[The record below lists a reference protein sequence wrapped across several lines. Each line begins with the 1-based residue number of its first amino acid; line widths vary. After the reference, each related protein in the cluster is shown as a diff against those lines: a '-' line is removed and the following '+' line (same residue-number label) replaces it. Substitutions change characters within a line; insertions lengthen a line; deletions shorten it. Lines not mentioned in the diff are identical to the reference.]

1 MAARQPTRNAVAI
14 DRRKATSFGERIVL
28 IIQSMHNPFSE
39 SGEPDAAWYEPPRDP
54 VVTAAIAPAAPRRR
68 TRWKLAR
75 WIIAGAL
82 ALLMA
87 AVAWLAVTA
96 PLSKSLQP
104 IAPPSITLTAAD
116 GRIFARQGA
125 IVDRP
130 VDVTRLPPHVW
141 QAFVAIEDRRFL
153 HHGAI
158 DPRGIARAAW
168 HNLRAGGV
176 REGGSTITQQL
187 SKLVFLN
194 ADRTAGR
201 KLREV
206 MVAFWLEAWL
216 TKQQILSRYLSNVYF
231 GDNVYGLRAAAHHYF
246 GKQPEQLSVGESALL
261 AGLMKAPSKLAPST
275 NLAGAQARQ
284 ALVIAAMA
292 DAGFLDSATARAVQ
306 PAVLHLRPVP
316 AAIGSSWFA
325 DWVLPAARDRAGG
338 GYTEQSVQTTLDSR
352 LQRAADAATAQVG
365 GNMQVALVAMKPD
378 GRVVAMVGGKDYG
391 ASSFNRAT
399 QARRQPGST
408 FKLFV
413 YLAALRAG
421 MTPDDRIADTP
432 LTLNGWSPANADRH
446 YQASLTLRDAFAR
459 SSNVVAVRLA
469 QKVGP
474 DAVVRAARDLGITS
488 PLSAD
493 PSLALGTSGVTLLEL
508 TRAYAAIAAS
518 AYPVVP
524 HGLPDPPPGWLD
536 RLWDWHHHGIDS
548 RQHAMLLDLL
558 SSTVKKGTGRGAAL
572 STQVFGKTGTT
583 QDNRDA
589 IFVGFAGGLV
599 TAVWIGRDDNQP
611 LPGMAGGGLPAHIW
625 RSFMAQAIGATP
637 LGQKVPKT
645 VDPDA
650 LSTGLDAIF
659 GNTRFGLDIGQD
671 GVRITT
677 TPRLPVPR
685 SDDEGDHDDE
695 DGPDND

>member
-1 MAARQPTRNAVAI
+1 
-14 DRRKATSFGERIVL
+14 
-28 IIQSMHNPFSE
+28 MHNPFSD
-39 SGEPDAAWYEPPRDP
+39 SGDVDRETAWYE
-54 VVTAAIAPAAPRRR
+54 APRAAHGDATPPPVAPR
-68 TRWKLAR
+68 AR
-75 WIIAGAL
+75 WRRWRLIRWGIAGVL
-82 ALLMA
+82 ALFFA

-104 IAPPSITLTAAD
+104 IAPPSITLTASD
-116 GRIFARQGA
+116 GRVFARQGA

-130 VDVTRLPPHVW
+130 VDIRRLPPHVW
-141 QAFVAIEDRRFL
+141 QAFVAIEDRRFF

-216 TKQQILSRYLSNVYF
+216 TKPQILSRYLSNVYF

-246 GKQPEQLSVGESALL
+246 DKQPEQLSVGESAML

-275 NLAGAQARQ
+275 NLGGAQARQ
-284 ALVIAAMA
+284 ALVVAAMA
-292 DAGFLDSATARAVQ
+292 DAGFIDAATARAVQ

-316 AAIGSSWFA
+316 AAIGGSWFA

-338 GYTEQSVQTTLDSR
+338 GYAQQSVQTTLDSR
-352 LQRAADAATAQVG
+352 LQRAANAATAQVG
-365 GNMQVALVAMKPD
+365 GDMQVALVAMKPD
-378 GRVVAMVGGKDYG
+378 GRVVAMVGGHDYD

-432 LTLNGWSPANADRH
+432 LTIDGWSPGNADKH
-446 YQASLTLRDAFAR
+446 YQPSISLRDAFAR
-459 SSNVVAVRLA
+459 SSNVAAVRLA

-474 DAVVRAARDLGITS
+474 AAVVRAARDLGVTS

-493 PSLALGTSGVTLLEL
+493 PSLALGTSGITLLEL
-508 TRAYAAIAAS
+508 TRAYAAVAAD

-524 HGLPDPPPGWLD
+524 HGLPDPPQGWLD
-536 RLWDWHHHGIDS
+536 RLWDWHHRSLGG
-548 RQHAMLLDLL
+548 QHAMLLDLL
-558 SSTVKKGTGRGAAL
+558 SSTVKTGTGRAAAL
-572 STQVFGKTGTT
+572 STQVYGKTGTT

-589 IFVGFAGGLV
+589 IFVGFSGGLV
-599 TAVWIGRDDNQP
+599 TAVWIGRDDNKP
-611 LPGMAGGGLPAHIW
+611 LPGMAGGGLPARIW

-637 LGQKVPKT
+637 LGQKAPKA

-650 LSTGLDAIF
+650 LSGSLDAIF
-659 GNTRFGLDIGQD
+659 GNTQFGIDIGKD
-671 GVRITT
+671 GVKLTT
-677 TPRLPVPR
+677 TPRTPSPKR
-685 SDDEGDHDDE
+685 DDADDGDDE
-695 DGPDND
+695 DGPDNG

>member
-1 MAARQPTRNAVAI
+1 MR
-14 DRRKATSFGERIVL
+14 
-28 IIQSMHNPFSE
+28 NPFSE
-39 SGEPDAAWYEPPRDP
+39 SDETDRETAWYEAPREPPVVGPVAPPAPPR
-54 VVTAAIAPAAPRRR
+54 RN
-68 TRWKLAR
+68 RWRLAR
-75 WIIAGAL
+75 WIVAGVL
-82 ALLMA
+82 ALFFA

-104 IAPPSITLTAAD
+104 IAPPSITLTASD
-116 GRIFARQGA
+116 GRVFARQGA

-246 GKQPEQLSVGESALL
+246 DKQPEQLSVGESALL
-261 AGLMKAPSKLAPST
+261 AGLMKAPTRLAPST
-275 NLAGAQARQ
+275 NLGGAQARQ
-284 ALVIAAMA
+284 ALVVAAMA
-292 DAGFLDSATARAVQ
+292 DAGFIDTATAHAVQ

-316 AAIGSSWFA
+316 AAIGGSWFA

-338 GYTEQSVQTTLDSR
+338 GYDAQSVQTTLDSR
-352 LQRAADAATAQVG
+352 LQRAANAATAQVG

-378 GRVVAMVGGKDYG
+378 GRVVAMVGGHDYG

-432 LTLNGWSPANADRH
+432 LTIKGWSPSNADRH
-446 YQASLTLRDAFAR
+446 YQPTISLRDAFAR
-459 SSNVVAVRLA
+459 SSNVAAVRLA

-474 DAVVRAARDLGITS
+474 DAVVRAARDLGVTS

-493 PSLALGTSGVTLLEL
+493 PSLALGTSGITLLEL
-508 TRAYAAIAAS
+508 TRAYAAVAAN

-524 HGLPDPPPGWLD
+524 HGLPDPPQGWLD
-536 RLWDWHHHGIDS
+536 RLWDWHHHSLGA
-548 RQHAMLLDLL
+548 QHAMLLDLL
-558 SSTVKKGTGRGAAL
+558 SATVKTGTGRAAAL

-611 LPGMAGGGLPAHIW
+611 LPGMAGGGLPARIW
-625 RSFMAQAIGATP
+625 RTFMAQAIGATP
-637 LGQKVPKT
+637 LGQKAPKS

-650 LSTGLDAIF
+650 LSSGLDAIF
-659 GNTRFGLDIGQD
+659 GNTTFGLDIGKD

-677 TPRLPVPR
+677 TPHMPTPR
-685 SDDEGDHDDE
+685 TDDDDDSDDDHDR
-695 DGPDND
+695 PDND

>member
-1 MAARQPTRNAVAI
+1 MR
-14 DRRKATSFGERIVL
+14 
-28 IIQSMHNPFSE
+28 NPFSE
-39 SGEPDAAWYEPPRDP
+39 SAETDRETAWYEAPREPHVDGPTGPVGQPTPPR
-54 VVTAAIAPAAPRRR
+54 RW
-68 TRWKLAR
+68 TRWKLIR
-75 WIIAGAL
+75 WAMAGAL
-82 ALLMA
+82 ALFMA

-104 IAPPSITLTAAD
+104 IAPPSITLTASD
-116 GRIFARQGA
+116 GRVFARQGA

-130 VDVTRLPPHVW
+130 VDVTKLPPHVW
-141 QAFVAIEDRRFL
+141 QAFVAIEDKRFF

-275 NLAGAQARQ
+275 NLGGAQARQ
-284 ALVIAAMA
+284 ALVVAAMA
-292 DAGFLDSATARAVQ
+292 DAGLIDAATAHAVQ

-316 AAIGSSWFA
+316 AEIGGSWFA

-338 GYTEQSVQTTLDSR
+338 GYDEQSVQTTLDSR

-365 GNMQVALVAMKPD
+365 GDMQVALVAMKPD
-378 GRVVAMVGGKDYG
+378 GRVVAMVGGHDYD

-432 LTLNGWSPANADRH
+432 LTINGWSPSNADRH
-446 YQASLTLRDAFAR
+446 YQATISLRDAFAR
-459 SSNVVAVRLA
+459 SSNVAAVRLA

-508 TRAYAAIAAS
+508 TRAYAAVAAD

-524 HGLPDPPPGWLD
+524 HGLPDPPAGWID
-536 RLWDWHHHGIDS
+536 RFWDWHHHALGD

-558 SSTVKKGTGRGAAL
+558 SATVKTGTGRAAAL

-611 LPGMAGGGLPAHIW
+611 LPGMAGGGLPARIW

-637 LGQKVPKT
+637 LGQKAPRT

-650 LSTGLDAIF
+650 LSGALDAII
-659 GNTRFGLDIGQD
+659 GNTSFGLDIGKD
-671 GVRITT
+671 GIKITT
-677 TPRLPVPR
+677 TPRAPAAR
-685 SDDEGDHDDE
+685 SDDTADHDDDD
-695 DGPDND
+695 DGSDNE